1 MCINTMYY
9 ILQHFFDIELCRRKF
24 TMTRLGGLLRNFRR
38 KMYATFIQPNLN
50 KPAKLAKVPRQYR
63 TLVEQADWD
72 RFVAH
77 TQTDKFKVV
86 IF

>member
-1 MCINTMYY
+1 
-9 ILQHFFDIELCRRKF
+9 
-24 TMTRLGGLLRNFRR
+24 MTRLGGLLRNFRR
-38 KMYATFIQPNLN
+38 KMYAGFIQPNLN

-86 IF
+86 IL